1 MGLASSLSLSLD
13 PDLLGVSL
21 SRGGGPP
28 VRYRDNVV
36 RTPFVEGET
45 FEASGDDLPTV
56 PAVLVGC
63 CKGQQVAGWSVPELA
78 ARCGGR
84 RFEVDGGPG
93 RARRSM
99 AGASVTLKDFEG
111 YASRDGDGDDAPL
124 YIFDYRC
131 LTSPPLQSEFS
142 VPSCFSRDLQA
153 CITGSKFRPL
163 PPAWLLVGSRRSGT
177 PWHNHPTTV
186 AWNYLASGAK
196 LWMCMPPEAAD
207 AQSGAFEGL
216 PEAGGDDLD
225 LAAAE
230 CFLGWRQ
237 PLPAAARVIVQ
248 REGETVFLPAGW
260 WHVVLNVEEA
270 TAISCSLALGRDVER
285 LWGELE
291 REDPEMA
298 AFWRRAMDK
307 EGNK

>member
-1 MGLASSLSLSLD
+1 
-13 PDLLGVSL
+13 
-21 SRGGGPP
+21 
-28 VRYRDNVV
+28 
-36 RTPFVEGET
+36 
-45 FEASGDDLPTV
+45 
-56 PAVLVGC
+56 
-63 CKGQQVAGWSVPELA
+63 
-78 ARCGGR
+78 
-84 RFEVDGGPG
+84 
-93 RARRSM
+93 
-99 AGASVTLKDFEG
+99 
-111 YASRDGDGDDAPL
+111 
-124 YIFDYRC
+124 
-131 LTSPPLQSEFS
+131 
-142 VPSCFSRDLQA
+142 
-153 CITGSKFRPL
+153 
-163 PPAWLLVGSRRSGT
+163 
-177 PWHNHPTTV
+177 
-186 AWNYLASGAK
+186 
-196 LWMCMPPEAAD
+196 MPPEAAD